1 MAKKYNN
8 INKESERL
16 INEMKQTLKTRMPKL
31 TLESLVFDEAM
42 DDFDGN
48 YDDMPQGRPAP
59 QQQMMDNKP
68 FNAADDEKVAQNVSP
83 IDGEIKPLIDQIRVL
98 ALQGVAKLAN
108 NPTSPSYDTL
118 KRVWMLLD
126 KAAENAAKEQ
136 KQGTV

>member
-59 QQQMMDNKP
+59 QQQMIDNKP

>member
-1 MAKKYNN
+1 MAKKYNS

-48 YDDMPQGRPAP
+48 YDDMPQGPAP

-108 NPTSPSYDTL
+108 NPTSESYQLL
-118 KRVWMLLD
+118 KKIWGIVD
-126 KAAENAAKEQ
+126 KAAESANKNQ
-136 KQGTV
+136 NQGGI

>member
-16 INEMKQTLKTRMPKL
+16 INEMKQTLKTRIPKL

-108 NPTSPSYDTL
+108 NPTSESYQLL
-118 KRVWMLLD
+118 KKIWGIVD
-126 KAAENAAKEQ
+126 KAAESANKNQ
-136 KQGTV
+136 NQGGI